1 LHPKYICFICEVIV
15 SGPAPR
21 LFLLLDRAAH
31 AVRQRL
37 ERRARDELG
46 VSTVQLGALFHL
58 TGHDGCLHKELADAL
73 GIQPAAV
80 SGLVDRMAAAG
91 LVQRRICA
99 DDGRAQRL
107 HATAAGKRI
116 AGKARP
122 VVAGMQAALVAG
134 FSGDEIA
141 IIARFL
147 AMAAERA
154 LWPAPLPLTGSGRE
168 GPP

>member
-1 LHPKYICFICEVIV
+1 V
-15 SGPAPR
+15 SGHAPR

-46 VSTVQLGALFHL
+46 VSMVQVGALFHL
-58 TGHDGCLHKELADAL
+58 IGHDGCLHKELADAL

-80 SGLVDRMAAAG
+80 SGLVDRMVAAG
-91 LVQRRICA
+91 LVVRRTCA

-107 HATAAGKRI
+107 HATASGKRI

-122 VVAGMQAALVAG
+122 VVAAMQAALVAG
-134 FSGDEIA
+134 FSDAEIA

-147 AMAAERA
+147 ATAADRA
-154 LWPAPLPLTGSGRE
+154 LWSVPAPPTGKDSS
-168 GPP
+168 

>member
-1 LHPKYICFICEVIV
+1 V
-15 SGPAPR
+15 SGTSPR
-21 LFLLLDRAAH
+21 LFLLLERAAH

-46 VSTVQLGALFHL
+46 ISMVQLGALFQL
-58 TGHDGCLHKELADAL
+58 VSSDGCLHKDLADAL

-91 LVQRRICA
+91 LVQRRTCR
-99 DDGRAQRL
+99 DDARAQRL

-116 AGKARP
+116 AAGARP
-122 VVAGMQAALVAG
+122 VVAEAQAALIDG
-134 FSGDEIA
+134 FNDAEIA

-147 AMAAERA
+147 SAAATRE
-154 LWPAPLPLTGSGRE
+154 LWAAPAP
-168 GPP
+168 PPGKALS

>member
-1 LHPKYICFICEVIV
+1 VNDHP
-15 SGPAPR
+15 PR

-37 ERRARDELG
+37 ERRARDELD
-46 VSTVQLGALFHL
+46 VSVVQLGALFHL
-58 TGHDGCLHKELADAL
+58 VGRDGCLHKELAGAL

-91 LVQRRICA
+91 LVQRRTCA

-122 VVAGMQAALVAG
+122 VVAELQAALIAG
-134 FSGDEIA
+134 FTGAEIA
-141 IIARFL
+141 IVARFL
-147 AMAAERA
+147 AAAAERE
-154 LWPAPLPLTGSGRE
+154 LWPAAVTSAGEAQS
-168 GPP
+168 